1 MTGSTRLPLL
11 SVLLGTA
18 LLLGGC
24 GGSEAGAE
32 SGVPR
37 TADGAAAADP
47 AVPAAEPAAPRNVR
61 DRAPAQIRGIYLN
74 AYAAG
79 SRTRLPRLIAL
90 ADSTEINTFVIDVKD
105 EKGIRYN
112 SEIALAMELAQPGE
126 VTIRDLRA
134 MVDTLKAH
142 GIYTMAR
149 IVIFKDPILSKARP
163 QWSIR
168 NPTGGIWVDRAGNTW
183 VSPWDKN
190 VWEYNIQI
198 GEEVARA
205 GFDEI
210 QYDYVRFPEQYRSLP
225 TQVHP
230 NAQGDRT
237 DAIAA
242 FLNEARRRLHPLGV
256 VVAADVFGLSPNEA
270 SDVGIGQ
277 QWETISAV
285 ADHILPMMYPSHYL
299 PTHLPGVRTP
309 DLMPYEVLFKSAGMA
324 VIRNNQLREAGAQ
337 PARIIPWLQTFTA
350 SWLRNHRTYGAEEL
364 RLQKKGVYDVGLD
377 DWVLWHPG
385 SRYEP
390 FVGGLDRELR
400 SHARTD
406 YTPPPEV
413 QSALNLF
420 ERQGIRDARQ
430 RAAEQARGQTTDP
443 EAAQAARTGE
453 EPES

>member
-1 MTGSTRLPLL
+1 MTGRNPLPLL
-11 SVLLGTA
+11 PA
-18 LLLGGC
+18 LLALALGGC
-24 GGSEAGAE
+24 GSSSGQAE
-32 SGVPR
+32 
-37 TADGAAAADP
+37 TQAAADTTAAADTVAP
-47 AVPAAEPAAPRNVR
+47 DTTPAAAPDVR
-61 DRAPAQIRGIYLN
+61 SRAPAQIRGIYLN

-112 SEIALAMELAQPGE
+112 SEIELAMELAQPGE
-126 VTIRDLRA
+126 VTIRNLSA
-134 MVDTLKAH
+134 LVDTLKAH

-168 NPTGGIWVDRAGNTW
+168 NPEGGIWVDRAGNTW
-183 VSPWDKN
+183 VSPWDRN

-198 GEEVARA
+198 GEEAARA

-225 TQVHP
+225 AQVHP
-230 NAQGDRT
+230 QAQGDRT

-256 VVAADVFGLSPNEA
+256 VVAADVFGLSPNE
-270 SDVGIGQ
+270 SKDVGIGQ
-277 QWETISAV
+277 QWETISAA
-285 ADHILPMMYPSHYL
+285 ADHILPMMYPSHYM

-324 VIRNNQLREAGAQ
+324 VVRNNQLREAGVQ

-390 FVGGLDRELR
+390 FIGGLDRELR

-406 YTPPPEV
+406 YTPPADV
-413 QSALNLF
+413 QAALDLF
-420 ERQGIRDARQ
+420 ERQGIGETRR

-443 EAAQAARTGE
+443 EAAREARTGQE
-453 EPES
+453 ES